1 MHVSGLAAMQCEAKY
16 GFMPGLTELPSA
28 PSLDV
33 KHDSSAIHHDGGHSI
48 GTDFVSAPSLGES
61 KSLAACLATPS
72 EAVENEA
79 HARLRLVASY
89 NGIR

>member
-1 MHVSGLAAMQCEAKY
+1 MHVSGLATMQCEARY
-16 GFMPGLTELPSA
+16 GFMPGLNELPSA

-33 KHDSSAIHHDGGHSI
+33 KHDSSAIHEGGHSI
-48 GTDFVSAPSLGES
+48 GTNFVSAPSLGES
-61 KSLAACLATPS
+61 KSSAACLATPS